1 MDKKTFEKVCHLVYD
16 KSGIN
21 LTEKKEALVR
31 ARLTKR
37 VRALGLTDEAE
48 YLKYLY
54 SDKSG
59 TELVELLDVISTNV
73 THFFREDAHFEV
85 LGKVLKE
92 LESQG
97 QKRIRI
103 WCAAASSGEEPYSI
117 AITVMESMRDHSD
130 TKILATDIST
140 RVLRKC
146 VEGVYREDSVS
157 RMPERY
163 LKKYFDPIK
172 EDGKVEYKIRQQPR
186 DKVKFGRLNLI
197 EIPYPMHGPL
207 DIVFIRN
214 VMIYFDN
221 NVRRKVLAEIYRLM
235 RPGGFLMVGHS
246 ESLTGQVSEF
256 KSVMP
261 AVYIKSDD

>member
-1 MDKKTFEKVCHLVYD
+1 MDKKTFEKVCRLIYD

-31 ARLTKR
+31 ARLAKR
-37 VRALGLTDEAE
+37 VRALGLADEIE
-48 YLKYLY
+48 YLEYLTN
-54 SDKSG
+54 DKSG

-73 THFFREDAHFEV
+73 THFFREDTHFEV

-92 LESQG
+92 IESRG
-97 QKRIRI
+97 QKRVRI

-117 AITVMESMRDHSD
+117 AITVLEAMRNHSD
-130 TKILATDIST
+130 TRILATDIST
-140 RVLRKC
+140 RVLKKC
-146 VEGVYREDSVS
+146 VEGVYNEDSVS
-157 RMPERY
+157 KMPDLY
-163 LKKYFDPIK
+163 LKRYFDRLK
-172 EDGKVEYKIRQQPR
+172 QGEKFEYRIRQAPR
-186 DKVKFGRLNLI
+186 DKVKFGRLNLV
-197 EIPYPMHGPL
+197 EIPYPLSGPL

-261 AVYIKSDD
+261 AVYIKPEN